1 MREEGRNMTDCVRDA
16 GWTIPV
22 LYEDNHLLCVEKPAN
37 LPVQADSSLDRDLLS
52 ILRDY
57 IGRRYEKPGRVY
69 LGLVHRLDRPV
80 GGAMLFARTSKA
92 AARLSAQFAA
102 HTVQKRY
109 YAVLQG
115 ELRAETRL
123 ENLLVSDE
131 RTGMT
136 REARPGEA
144 GAKKA
149 ALVSTP
155 LLVRDGLTLAD
166 VRLETGRRHQIRVQ
180 HLLAGLP
187 LWGDAR
193 YGGGRPGQQIAL
205 WAHSL
210 TFEHPTLKTPVAI
223 ESLPPPEGAWRK
235 FPEYASKNSPEYAKE
250 RFDV

>member
-1 MREEGRNMTDCVRDA
+1 MEIVYA
-16 GWTIPV
+16 
-22 LYEDNHLLCVEKPAN
+22 DNHIIVVNKAPGEI
-37 LPVQADSSLDRDLLS
+37 VQGDKTGDEPLS
-52 ILRDY
+52 ETVKAWIKKEY
-57 IGRRYEKPGRVY
+57 NKPGNVF
-69 LGLVHRLDRPV
+69 LGVVHRLDRPV
-80 GGAMLFARTSKA
+80 GGAMVFARTSKA